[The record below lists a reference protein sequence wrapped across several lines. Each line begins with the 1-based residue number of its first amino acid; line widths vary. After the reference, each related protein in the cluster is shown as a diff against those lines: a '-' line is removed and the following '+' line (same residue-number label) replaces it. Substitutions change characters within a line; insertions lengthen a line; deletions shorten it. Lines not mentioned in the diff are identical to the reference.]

1 MSAPASLAS
10 AILTTLQRLKEYLL
24 NSLVWGKIVKDR
36 CVQTGLSSPGSELP
50 ARLPWEHIL
59 ECRCCVPLTGS
70 VPCWHPCRWEP
81 SCEASLIGNR
91 IGVSFITVGDW
102 RVFIAWVDWGQSW
115 KLALT
120 EVYLALEASWKFLP
134 FYLKRCS
141 GHGWNGMWKWEVNT
155 QDVIWVEVGYLLL
168 DKSVPRNDR
177 LVTAFMFFGSIK
189 WGLRPEKVVQETMA
203 NASEVGMLR

>member
-1 MSAPASLAS
+1 MIEDERTSFPCVGYTNHTATPERIFIKLDSL
-10 AILTTLQRLKEYLL
+10 
-24 NSLVWGKIVKDR
+24 GKIVKDR

-91 IGVSFITVGDW
+91 IGVSFITVGDC
-102 RVFIAWVDWGQSW
+102 RVFIAWVYWGQSW

-120 EVYLALEASWKFLP
+120 SLSSTRSKLEIFA
-134 FYLKRCS
+134 
-141 GHGWNGMWKWEVNT
+141 
-155 QDVIWVEVGYLLL
+155 LLL
-168 DKSVPRNDR
+168 KK
-177 LVTAFMFFGSIK
+177 MFWSRMKWNVKMGS
-189 WGLRPEKVVQETMA
+189 
-203 NASEVGMLR
+203 

>member
-1 MSAPASLAS
+1 MIEDERTSFPCVGYTNHTATPERIFIKLASL
-10 AILTTLQRLKEYLL
+10 
-24 NSLVWGKIVKDR
+24 GKIVKDR

-81 SCEASLIGNR
+81 SCEASLTGNR

-102 RVFIAWVDWGQSW
+102 RVFIAWVYWGQSW

-120 EVYLALEASWKFLP
+120 SLPSTRRSKLEIFA

-155 QDVIWVEVGYLLL
+155 QDVIWVEGGIFVIGQKYPKKWQAC
-168 DKSVPRNDR
+168 D
-177 LVTAFMFFGSIK
+177 SIYVFWK
-189 WGLRPEKVVQETMA
+189 Y
-203 NASEVGMLR
+203 